1 MNRHHWNTIL
11 GSACVV
17 FALVTLL
24 IWIPNGVESG
34 VIEQVRSQTAV
45 GDAMA
50 PTVWAIGLGFI
61 GIFLIV
67 ESLLKLRAGTLE
79 AGGNTGG
86 PTLANLRFL
95 GLLLVV
101 VFGSLLVMSWAGP
114 FVVKL
119 AQAMGSDIGS
129 YRELRATR
137 PWKYT
142 GYLSGGFLLV
152 FGLMGYVAGRP
163 SWRLALV
170 ALLAVLLMALAY
182 DLPFKNLL
190 LPPNGDQ

>member
-101 VFGSLLVMSWAGP
+101 VFGSLLVMSWA
-114 FVVKL
+114 
-119 AQAMGSDIGS
+119 
-129 YRELRATR
+129 ELRATR

-152 FGLMGYVAGRP
+152 FGLMSYVAGRP

>member
-1 MNRHHWNTIL
+1 
-11 GSACVV
+11 
-17 FALVTLL
+17 
-24 IWIPNGVESG
+24 
-34 VIEQVRSQTAV
+34 
-45 GDAMA
+45 
-50 PTVWAIGLGFI
+50 
-61 GIFLIV
+61 
-67 ESLLKLRAGTLE
+67 
-79 AGGNTGG
+79 
-86 PTLANLRFL
+86 
-95 GLLLVV
+95 
-101 VFGSLLVMSWAGP
+101 MSWAGP

-152 FGLMGYVAGRP
+152 FGLMSYVAGRP
-163 SWRLALV
+163 SWGLALV